1 MIGHTNVDVNL
12 KKLGERIKDLRGE
25 MQQAEFA
32 DRWGVH
38 KNSLSNYEKGLR
50 SPSLEKIYQLLEM
63 YPEVSPGW
71 LLTGEDPGL
80 SMQTVSATE
89 GYVVFQHY
97 EIDTDAAGSH
107 RHIESDQ
114 IVDSIAFKEEW
125 LDNALC
131 VPGGDLA
138 MIKVKGDGM
147 APSLNDGDL
156 VLVDL
161 RGARIE
167 DSAIYVLEFGGS
179 LLVKRIQRRLDG
191 SVVIKCDNP
200 HYETEIF
207 SQEQAESLKIVGRAV
222 WAGRRL

>member
-1 MIGHTNVDVNL
+1 MEKTL
-12 KKLGERIKDLRGE
+12 TTLGERLRILRGE

-32 DRWGVH
+32 ALWGVH
-38 KNSLSNYEKGLR
+38 KNSLANYERGMSFPTIDKVQR
-50 SPSLEKIYQLLEM
+50 LLEM
-63 YPEVSPGW
+63 FPGVSPLWLVTGEGSQES
-71 LLTGEDPGL
+71 LLTE
-80 SMQTVSATE
+80 SAKE
-89 GYVVFQHY
+89 GFVMFHRF
-97 EIDTDAAGSH
+97 ELEMDTSSTS
-107 RHIESDQ
+107 RHLESDQ
-114 IVDSIAFKEEW
+114 IVDHIAFKEEW

-131 VPGGDLA
+131 VPSKDLA
-138 MIKVKGDGM
+138 MIQVKGDGM
-147 APSLNDGDL
+147 APSLCDGDL

-200 HYETEIF
+200 HYETEII
-207 SQEQAESLKIVGRAV
+207 SQDQAESLKIVGRAV